1 GHATTGAMP
10 SISLPSGSKSVR
22 TEEARRK
29 ATTGSASSS
38 PSSASA
44 SSSHAA
50 ASGPAGTDAVLPDA
64 DGGADRVSPAGD
76 TSVAGS
82 GVGASAGVSVRSSS
96 SSSKRDID
104 MPSTV

>member
-1 GHATTGAMP
+1 MDNFTSGHATTGAMR

-50 ASGPAGTDAVLPDA
+50 ASGSVGTYAVLPDV

-76 TSVAGS
+76 RSEEHTSELQSRLDLVC
-82 GVGASAGVSVRSSS
+82 RLLLE
-96 SSSKRDID
+96 K
-104 MPSTV
+104 